1 MYRSILV
8 PLDGSWFGEHA
19 LPAARSIAKASGA
32 GLHLVHVHRDA
43 SIPAAVESLP
53 YLGSS
58 LPLDPADGD
67 AAYLE
72 GVVERL
78 GDAGVRTT
86 TSLIQG
92 PLTQS
97 LERYAI
103 ENGADLVVA
112 CTHCHE
118 GLARIWHRGV
128 GEQMV
133 RDISIPILL
142 IRSDETQ
149 PELKEE
155 RGFRHI
161 LLPLDGSLFAEEI
174 LNRAVPLG
182 RMLGARLTLLRVV
195 RPMTMMGYTLLGHD
209 THVSHFLLEEQQ
221 QEAESYLS
229 RIAERLRSAG
239 LEVGTRVVTSEEPAQ
254 AIVDATR
261 PDPGRPPVDM
271 IAMTTHC
278 RGPLS
283 RFVLSSI
290 SDSVL
295 HSAPVPVLLYHPL
308 AAEAE
313 EITPSKN
320 HAVLVERE
328 A

>member
-1 MYRSILV
+1 
-8 PLDGSWFGEHA
+8 
-19 LPAARSIAKASGA
+19 
-32 GLHLVHVHRDA
+32 
-43 SIPAAVESLP
+43 
-53 YLGSS
+53 
-58 LPLDPADGD
+58 
-67 AAYLE
+67 
-72 GVVERL
+72 
-78 GDAGVRTT
+78 
-86 TSLIQG
+86 
-92 PLTQS
+92 
-97 LERYAI
+97 
-103 ENGADLVVA
+103 
-112 CTHCHE
+112 
-118 GLARIWHRGV
+118 
-128 GEQMV
+128 
-133 RDISIPILL
+133 
-142 IRSDETQ
+142 
-149 PELKEE
+149 
-155 RGFRHI
+155 
-161 LLPLDGSLFAEEI
+161 
-174 LNRAVPLG
+174 
-182 RMLGARLTLLRVV
+182 
-195 RPMTMMGYTLLGHD
+195 MTMMGYTLLGHD

-278 RGPLS
+278 PGPLS